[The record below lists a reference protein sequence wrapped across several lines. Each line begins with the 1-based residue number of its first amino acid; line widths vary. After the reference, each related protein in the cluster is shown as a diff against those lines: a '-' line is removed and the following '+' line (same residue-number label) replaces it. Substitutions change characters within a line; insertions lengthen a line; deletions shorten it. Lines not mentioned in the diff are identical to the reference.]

1 VLSGQARL
9 LRKHVEA
16 ILLAMQIAEARARCA
31 QFEHLNIF
39 ITMTDETGPG
49 EVVAVKDMIDV
60 MRTPTSAGSTVLP
73 MDPKPDDAPLIHSLR
88 GSGCVMIGKTNMDEW
103 ALGSTSNNPHYG
115 IVRNPRDVSRIAG
128 GSSGGSAA
136 AVAVG
141 VCDWAIG
148 TDTGG
153 SVRIP
158 AALCGVVGFK
168 PTLGTIDTTG
178 VLPLSCSLDTVG
190 SLAPDVRTA
199 TRGAALMAGKDGWD
213 AVSAPALSDLR
224 LAVPGGWVRDL
235 DETVGAV
242 WMSVASQLRLP
253 EIPFPPLSELAKGC
267 LDLMSAEAAAYH
279 RRWVAE
285 CPERYG
291 AHALARLRG
300 MYGVSGADYVDAV
313 AGRDPLRADVAEAMD
328 GYDAVLVP
336 TTAAVAPLIQ
346 ERIDS
351 EPLTRFTR
359 AFNYTGQPVFSLPI
373 MTAGLPVGIQVV
385 GRVGKDAELA
395 PIALTLEQA
404 WSGGQTQP

>member
-1 VLSGQARL
+1 
-9 LRKHVEA
+9 
-16 ILLAMQIAEARARCA
+16 MQIADARARCA
-31 QFEHLNIF
+31 QLEHLNIF

-49 EVVAVKDMIDV
+49 EVVAVKDLIDV
-60 MRTPTSAGSTVLP
+60 RGTPTSAGSTVLP
-73 MDPKPDDAPLIHSLR
+73 MDPKAEDAPLIDTLR

-115 IVRNPRDVSRIAG
+115 IVRNPSDLSRIAG

-136 AVAVG
+136 AVAAG
-141 VCDWAIG
+141 ICDWSIG

-168 PTLGTIDTTG
+168 PTLDTIDTTG
-178 VLPLSCSLDTVG
+178 VLPLSFSLDTVG
-190 SLAPDVRTA
+190 SLASDVRTA
-199 TRGAALMAGKDGWD
+199 TRGVALMAGKEGWEP
-213 AVSAPALSDLR
+213 ASAPALGDLR
-224 LAVPGGWVRDL
+224 LAVPGGWVTGL

-242 WMSVASQLRLP
+242 WMTVASQLQLP

-279 RRWVAE
+279 RRWISE

-291 AHALARLRG
+291 PHALARLRG
-300 MYGVSGADYVDAV
+300 MYAVTGADYVDAV
-313 AGRDPLRADVAEAMD
+313 AGRDPLRAAVAEAID

-346 ERIDS
+346 GRINS

-373 MTAGLPVGIQVV
+373 KTSGLPVGIQVV
-385 GRVGKDAELA
+385 GRIGKDAELA
-395 PIALTLEQA
+395 AIALALEQV
-404 WSGGQTQP
+404 WSGGRAKH

>member
-1 VLSGQARL
+1 
-9 LRKHVEA
+9 
-16 ILLAMQIAEARARCA
+16 MQIVEARARCA

-39 ITMTDETGPG
+39 IAMTDETGPG

-60 MRTPTSAGSTVLP
+60 MGTPTSAGSTVLP
-73 MDPKPDDAPLIHSLR
+73 MDPKARDAPLIRTLR
-88 GSGCVMIGKTNMDEW
+88 GAGCVMIGKTNMDEW
-103 ALGSTSNNPHYG
+103 ALGSTSNNPHFG
-115 IVRNPRDVSRIAG
+115 IVRNPRDLSRIAG

-141 VCDWAIG
+141 VCDWSIG

-178 VLPLSCSLDTVG
+178 VLPLSFSLDTVG
-190 SLAPDVRTA
+190 SLAADVRTA
-199 TRGAALMAGKDGWD
+199 TRGVALMAQTQGWD
-213 AVSAPALSDLR
+213 QVSTPALGDLR
-224 LAVPGGWVRDL
+224 LAVPGGWVTGL
-235 DETVGAV
+235 DEMVGSV
-242 WMSVASQLRLP
+242 WVKVTSQLQLP
-253 EIPFPPLSELAKGC
+253 VIPFPPLSELAKGC

-279 RRWVAE
+279 RRWLAE

-291 AHALARLRG
+291 VHALERLRG
-300 MYGVSGADYVDAV
+300 MYAVTGADYVDAV
-313 AGRDPLRADVAEAMD
+313 ASRDPIRAAVAEAMD
-328 GYDAVLVP
+328 SYDALLVP

-385 GRVGKDAELA
+385 GRIGKDAELA
-395 PIALTLEQA
+395 AIALALEQA
-404 WSGGQTQP
+404 WSGSQARH

>member
-1 VLSGQARL
+1 
-9 LRKHVEA
+9 
-16 ILLAMQIAEARARCA
+16 MQIADARARCA

-39 ITMTDETGPG
+39 ITMTDEAGPG

-60 MRTPTSAGSTVLP
+60 RGSPTTAGSTVLP
-73 MDPKPDDAPLIHSLR
+73 MDPKADDAPLIHALR

-103 ALGSTSNNPHYG
+103 VLGSTSNNPHYG
-115 IVRNPRDVSRIAG
+115 IVRNPKDVSRIAG

-141 VCDWAIG
+141 LCDWSIG

-178 VLPLSCSLDTVG
+178 VLPLSFSLDTVG
-190 SLAPDVRTA
+190 SLASDVRTA
-199 TRGAALMAGKDGWD
+199 TRGLALMAGKDGWD
-213 AVSAPALSDLR
+213 AASAPALGDLR
-224 LAVPGGWVRDL
+224 LAVPRGWVTDL
-235 DETVGAV
+235 DETVGSS
-242 WMSVASQLRLP
+242 WTRIASQLQLP
-253 EIPFPPLSELAKGC
+253 EIPFPPLAELAKGC
-267 LDLMSAEAAAYH
+267 LDLMGAEAAAYH
-279 RRWVAE
+279 RRWIVG

-300 MYGVSGADYVDAV
+300 MYAVTGADYVDAV
-313 AGRDPLRADVAEAMD
+313 GGRDLVRAAVEQAMD
-328 GYDAVLVP
+328 AYDALLVP

-346 ERIDS
+346 DRIDS

-373 MTAGLPVGIQVV
+373 MTTGLPVGIQVV
-385 GRVGKDAELA
+385 GRIGKDAELA
-395 PIALTLEQA
+395 AIALALEQA
-404 WSGGQTQP
+404 WSGGQTTN